1 MKMQR
6 NRTRAGCDG
15 FTLIEVLAALAIAS
29 VIIMASTALIHN
41 VALFFDRGTRGVTEA
56 ERLMLAVERLAGDF
70 SSARFVSRR
79 TEEGAGCRCLRRRG
93 RPASSLL
100 VPVALHRGSLD
111 DDLISLTVEQ
121 DGEVSRLVRRRA
133 TWPGPRARFEDVTPK
148 DPVVLIEGKL
158 DISFVFGR
166 FTPDGALAWSAS
178 WAGERALPQYVRLN
192 LRDRAT
198 GANLLGEADFV
209 IRANAPAACGQAD
222 AAVACLIC
230 RDFDTG
236 QRARSEK
243 ASAMK
248 RSDPRSGVIL
258 VTVLWS
264 IALLSALAMAAAV
277 TFRGFAGVMA
287 VERDRVQGAALLSA
301 GLETA
306 AGIIDAL
313 GDAPLLDNEAKVNL
327 ATGSVRS
334 RLTDEGGRIDIGKAP
349 AEVIAA
355 LLRSVGASQAAAN
368 DVAQRIVERRNPGN
382 TPRPNVA
389 LGSTNSA
396 TGTLQ
401 QMGQPSTP
409 EMGPPFSDLRQLQLV
424 PGMRPEW
431 VAGITPLATVFGSE
445 TINPLTAPPGVI
457 AALPGVAKGQADAF
471 VRARRS
477 SSADVER
484 LTRLIEPARRYLA
497 VKPVRVAS
505 VELMAELANGY
516 ATGARS
522 VIVVLPQDTLPYRVL
537 VWTPVP
543 SPRLL

>member
-1 MKMQR
+1 
-6 NRTRAGCDG
+6 
-15 FTLIEVLAALAIAS
+15 
-29 VIIMASTALIHN
+29 
-41 VALFFDRGTRGVTEA
+41 
-56 ERLMLAVERLAGDF
+56 
-70 SSARFVSRR
+70 
-79 TEEGAGCRCLRRRG
+79 
-93 RPASSLL
+93 
-100 VPVALHRGSLD
+100 
-111 DDLISLTVEQ
+111 
-121 DGEVSRLVRRRA
+121 
-133 TWPGPRARFEDVTPK
+133 
-148 DPVVLIEGKL
+148 
-158 DISFVFGR
+158 
-166 FTPDGALAWSAS
+166 
-178 WAGERALPQYVRLN
+178 
-192 LRDRAT
+192 
-198 GANLLGEADFV
+198 
-209 IRANAPAACGQAD
+209 
-222 AAVACLIC
+222 
-230 RDFDTG
+230 
-236 QRARSEK
+236 
-243 ASAMK
+243 MK
-248 RSDPRSGVIL
+248 RGDPRSGVIL

-313 GDAPLLDNEAKVNL
+313 GDAPLLDNEAKINL
-327 ATGSVRS
+327 ANGSVRS
-334 RLTDEGGRIDIGKAP
+334 RLTDEGGRIDVGKAP

-368 DVAQRIVERRNPGN
+368 EVAQRIVERRNPGN

-389 LGSTNSA
+389 PGSNNSA
-396 TGTLQ
+396 TGAPQ
-401 QMGQPSTP
+401 QMGSLTP
-409 EMGPPFSDLRQLQLV
+409 ETGLPFSDVRQLQLV
-424 PGMRPEW
+424 TGMRPEW
-431 VAGITPLATVFGSE
+431 VAAIMPLATVFGSE
-445 TINPLTAPPGVI
+445 TINPLTAPTGVI

-516 ATGARS
+516 AAGARS

>member
-1 MKMQR
+1 
-6 NRTRAGCDG
+6 
-15 FTLIEVLAALAIAS
+15 
-29 VIIMASTALIHN
+29 
-41 VALFFDRGTRGVTEA
+41 
-56 ERLMLAVERLAGDF
+56 
-70 SSARFVSRR
+70 
-79 TEEGAGCRCLRRRG
+79 
-93 RPASSLL
+93 
-100 VPVALHRGSLD
+100 
-111 DDLISLTVEQ
+111 
-121 DGEVSRLVRRRA
+121 
-133 TWPGPRARFEDVTPK
+133 
-148 DPVVLIEGKL
+148 
-158 DISFVFGR
+158 
-166 FTPDGALAWSAS
+166 
-178 WAGERALPQYVRLN
+178 
-192 LRDRAT
+192 
-198 GANLLGEADFV
+198 
-209 IRANAPAACGQAD
+209 
-222 AAVACLIC
+222 
-230 RDFDTG
+230 
-236 QRARSEK
+236 
-243 ASAMK
+243 
-248 RSDPRSGVIL
+248 
-258 VTVLWS
+258 
-264 IALLSALAMAAAV
+264 
-277 TFRGFAGVMA
+277 MA

-306 AGIIDAL
+306 AGIIDML

-334 RLTDEGGRIDIGKAP
+334 RLTDEGGRIDVGKAP

-368 DVAQRIVERRNPGN
+368 DVAQRIVERRNPGY

-396 TGTLQ
+396 TGTPQ

-409 EMGPPFSDLRQLQLV
+409 EMGLPFSDLRQLQLV

-431 VAGITPLATVFGSE
+431 VAGIMPLATVFGSE

-471 VRARRS
+471 VRARGS

-484 LTRLIEPARRYLA
+484 LMRLIEPARRYLA
-497 VKPVRVAS
+497 IKPVRVAS

>member
-1 MKMQR
+1 
-6 NRTRAGCDG
+6 
-15 FTLIEVLAALAIAS
+15 
-29 VIIMASTALIHN
+29 
-41 VALFFDRGTRGVTEA
+41 
-56 ERLMLAVERLAGDF
+56 
-70 SSARFVSRR
+70 
-79 TEEGAGCRCLRRRG
+79 
-93 RPASSLL
+93 
-100 VPVALHRGSLD
+100 
-111 DDLISLTVEQ
+111 
-121 DGEVSRLVRRRA
+121 
-133 TWPGPRARFEDVTPK
+133 
-148 DPVVLIEGKL
+148 
-158 DISFVFGR
+158 
-166 FTPDGALAWSAS
+166 
-178 WAGERALPQYVRLN
+178 
-192 LRDRAT
+192 
-198 GANLLGEADFV
+198 
-209 IRANAPAACGQAD
+209 
-222 AAVACLIC
+222 
-230 RDFDTG
+230 
-236 QRARSEK
+236 
-243 ASAMK
+243 MK

-313 GDAPLLDNEAKVNL
+313 GDAPLLDSEAKVNL
-327 ATGSVRS
+327 GTGSVRS
-334 RLTDEGGRIDIGKAP
+334 RLTDEGGRIDVGKAP

-355 LLRSVGASQAAAN
+355 LLRSVGASQSAAN
-368 DVAQRIVERRNPGN
+368 DVAQRVVERRNPGN

-396 TGTLQ
+396 TGTP

-484 LTRLIEPARRYLA
+484 LMRLIEPARRYLA

>member
-1 MKMQR
+1 
-6 NRTRAGCDG
+6 
-15 FTLIEVLAALAIAS
+15 
-29 VIIMASTALIHN
+29 
-41 VALFFDRGTRGVTEA
+41 
-56 ERLMLAVERLAGDF
+56 
-70 SSARFVSRR
+70 
-79 TEEGAGCRCLRRRG
+79 
-93 RPASSLL
+93 
-100 VPVALHRGSLD
+100 
-111 DDLISLTVEQ
+111 
-121 DGEVSRLVRRRA
+121 
-133 TWPGPRARFEDVTPK
+133 
-148 DPVVLIEGKL
+148 
-158 DISFVFGR
+158 
-166 FTPDGALAWSAS
+166 
-178 WAGERALPQYVRLN
+178 
-192 LRDRAT
+192 
-198 GANLLGEADFV
+198 
-209 IRANAPAACGQAD
+209 
-222 AAVACLIC
+222 
-230 RDFDTG
+230 
-236 QRARSEK
+236 
-243 ASAMK
+243 MK
-248 RSDPRSGVIL
+248 RSDPRRGVIL

-264 IALLSALAMAAAV
+264 IALLSALAMAASV

-287 VERDRVQGAALLSA
+287 VERDRVQGDALLSA

-334 RLTDEGGRIDIGKAP
+334 RLTDEGGRIDVGKAP

-355 LLRSVGASQAAAN
+355 LLRSVGASQSAAN
-368 DVAQRIVERRNPGN
+368 DVAQRIVERRYPGN

-396 TGTLQ
+396 TGTPG
-401 QMGQPSTP
+401 MGQPSTP
-409 EMGPPFSDLRQLQLV
+409 EMGLPFSDLRQLQLV

-431 VAGITPLATVFGSE
+431 VAAIAPLATVFGGE

-477 SSADVER
+477 SPADVDR
-484 LTRLIEPARRYLA
+484 LMRLVEPARRYLA

-516 ATGARS
+516 AAAARS
-522 VIVVLPQDTLPYRVL
+522 VIVVLPQDSLPYRVL